1 MSQDSDQPE
10 FPALSDDEI
19 HKSLDDI
26 ATLLAGQSN
35 RMDEQ
40 TKVLNRLSEIAIA
53 ARQAAFAAREQTD
66 PEQYADFAVTLVEDR
81 TGKIIDR
88 MNDVASGLIRAS
100 NHTATVLKEAETD
113 RSAAQRQLWEREQK
127 LDRFKRRLPLFGL
140 GALVLAL
147 VMTVTLPRFLASYG
161 FTCELMVGF
170 AWTTT
175 STDTNVC
182 VRYVE

>member
-1 MSQDSDQPE
+1 MSEESDQPE
-10 FPALSDDEI
+10 FPALSNDEI

-40 TKVLNRLSEIAIA
+40 TKVLNRLSEVAIA

-66 PEQYADFAVTLVEDR
+66 PEHYADFAVTLVEDR

-88 MNDVASGLIRAS
+88 MNDVASGLLRTS
-100 NHTATVLKEAETD
+100 NHTATVLKDAEQD

-127 LDRFKRRLPLFGL
+127 LDRFKRRVPWFGL

-147 VMTVTLPRFLASYG
+147 VLTVTLPRFMASNAS
-161 FTCELMVGF
+161 TCAVLG
-170 AWTTT
+170 ATWTTT
-175 STDTNVC
+175 STGVDAC
-182 VRYVE
+182 VFYGE

>member
-1 MSQDSDQPE
+1 MSQESDQPE

-40 TKVLNRLSEIAIA
+40 TKVLNRLSEVAIA

-100 NHTATVLKEAETD
+100 NHTATVLKEAEQD

-127 LDRFKRRLPLFGL
+127 FDQVKRRLPWVGL

-147 VMTVTLPRFLASYG
+147 AMTVMLPRFLASYG
-161 FTCELMVGF
+161 PTCAALGGV
-170 AWTTT
+170 WTTT
-175 STDTNVC
+175 STNTDVC
-182 VRYVE
+182 AFYGE

>member
-1 MSQDSDQPE
+1 MSQEPNQPE

-26 ATLLAGQSN
+26 ATLLSSQGN
-35 RMDEQ
+35 RLDEQ
-40 TKVLNRLSEIAIA
+40 TKVLNRLREVATE
-53 ARQAAFAAREQTD
+53 ARQAAFAARDQTD

-81 TGKIIDR
+81 TGKIIDG

-100 NHTATVLKEAETD
+100 NHTATVLKEAEQD

-127 LDRFKRRLPLFGL
+127 LDQFKRRLPWVGL
-140 GALVLAL
+140 GALFLAL
-147 VMTVTLPRFLASYG
+147 VMTVTLPRFMASYG
-161 FTCELMVGF
+161 STCAILGG

-175 STDTNVC
+175 STNTDVC
-182 VRYVE
+182 AFYRE

>member
-1 MSQDSDQPE
+1 MSQEPNQPE

-40 TKVLNRLSEIAIA
+40 TKVLNRLREVATE
-53 ARQAAFAAREQTD
+53 ARQAAFAARDQTD
-66 PEQYADFAVTLVEDR
+66 PEQYADFAVTLLEDR

-100 NHTATVLKEAETD
+100 NHTATVLKEAEQD
-113 RSAAQRQLWEREQK
+113 RSAAQRQLWDREQK
-127 LDRFKRRLPLFGL
+127 LDRFKRRLPLMGL

-147 VMTVTLPRFLASYG
+147 AMTVTMPRFLASYE

>member
-1 MSQDSDQPE
+1 MSQETDQPA

-26 ATLLAGQSN
+26 ATLLSSQGN
-35 RMDEQ
+35 RQDEQ
-40 TKVLNRLSEIAIA
+40 TKVLNRLREVATE

-66 PEQYADFAVTLVEDR
+66 PEHYVHFAVTLMEDR

-88 MNDVASGLIRAS
+88 MNDVTSGLIRAS
-100 NHTATVLKEAETD
+100 NHTATVFKEAEQD

-127 LDRFKRRLPLFGL
+127 LDQFKRRLPWVGL

-147 VMTVTLPRFLASYG
+147 VMAVVLPRVMTSYG
-161 FTCELMVGF
+161 PTCAILGGV
-170 AWTTT
+170 WTTT
-175 STDTNVC
+175 STNTNVC
-182 VRYVE
+182 AFYRE

>member
-1 MSQDSDQPE
+1 MSQESDQPE

-40 TKVLNRLSEIAIA
+40 TKVLNRLSEVAIA

-100 NHTATVLKEAETD
+100 NHTATVLREAEQD

-127 LDRFKRRLPLFGL
+127 LDRFKSRIPWFGL
-140 GALVLAL
+140 GAVILAL
-147 VMTVTLPRFLASYG
+147 VLTVALPRFLASNASMCAVLG
-161 FTCELMVGF
+161 GV
-170 AWTTT
+170 WTTT
-175 STDTNVC
+175 STNTDVC
-182 VRYVE
+182 AFYRD

>member
-1 MSQDSDQPE
+1 MSQESDQPE

-40 TKVLNRLSEIAIA
+40 TKVLNRLSEVAIA

-100 NHTATVLKEAETD
+100 NHTATVLKEAEQD
-113 RSAAQRQLWEREQK
+113 RSAVQRQLWEREQR
-127 LDRFKRRLPLFGL
+127 LDQWKSRWWLFGL
-140 GALVLAL
+140 AALVLAL
-147 VMTVTLPRFLASYG
+147 AMAVTLPRFLASYG
-161 FTCELMVGF
+161 STCAVLGGV
-170 AWTTT
+170 WTTT
-175 STDTNVC
+175 SANTDVC
-182 VRYVE
+182 AFYGD

>member
-1 MSQDSDQPE
+1 MPEQSDQPE

-40 TKVLNRLSEIAIA
+40 TKVLNRLSEVAIA

-66 PEQYADFAVTLVEDR
+66 PEHYADFAVTLMEDR

-100 NHTATVLKEAETD
+100 NHTATVLKEAEMD
-113 RSAAQRQLWEREQK
+113 RSAAQRQLWDREQK
-127 LDRFKRRLPLFGL
+127 LDRFKRRLPWFSF

-147 VMTVTLPRFLASYG
+147 VMTLTLPRFMASYG
-161 FTCELMVGF
+161 PTCAVLGGV
-170 AWTTT
+170 WTTT
-175 STDTNVC
+175 STNNDVC
-182 VRYVE
+182 AFYRD